1 MVLNYILVG
10 CPWRGV
16 RSGPKSLNNL
26 VLVTSINKKR
36 TTTGMKTN
44 ASPPTTYVV
53 ILLNLRSVAAFTV
66 LAACRVWWPS
76 SIMSATV
83 LLWRRRRRTV
93 LIWRMITITP
103 DGMEIA
109 GSRIFLRYE
118 SWPATCLPIATAM
131 ETTHTTVQ
139 AKRARRRGHPEPV
152 LTNASDS

>member
-1 MVLNYILVG
+1 MK
-10 CPWRGV
+10 RGV
-16 RSGPKSLNNL
+16 RTGPKSLNNL
-26 VLVTSINKKR
+26 VLVTSINKKI
-36 TTTGMKTN
+36 TTTGMKIN

-66 LAACRVWWPS
+66 LAAFRIWWPW

-118 SWPATCLPIATAM
+118 SSPATFLAIATAM
-131 ETTHTTVQ
+131 ETTHITVQ
-139 AKRARRRGHPEPV
+139 AKRARRRVTQNLYWQTLRE
-152 LTNASDS
+152 S